1 MDQTKDMVLSRILI
15 VLFFFMALGL
25 TISLLRVPE
34 TGFKFI
40 YGVQM
45 CLAVIM
51 VLLYVF
57 QNKLKS
63 NVKGAIFLSVIYT
76 MALMSVFSFGI
87 YGFGWAYFIPAV
99 ALGFLYYNKRIGTI
113 LAIVSFFILASA
125 AFLFSKGILSF
136 KPENSNYMENFS
148 NWLNMII
155 TTLLISIVIVMFWN
169 NLYSLVSNTFQH
181 IYNQQEDMKKM
192 NQELVIARDR
202 AQQSDKMKSSFLQNI
217 SHEIRTPL
225 NIIIGFSDMVSQT
238 DDPKEHLEFNKVI
251 RDNSNTMLKIVN
263 DIVDFSKIET
273 NSLTINKTAFNVND
287 VLSQIEIK
295 YQKNA
300 TDTIQ
305 FALQKLDLEITT
317 DKDRFYQIINNL
329 LENAFKFT
337 SEGKIEVKSELTD
350 NHLKFKIIDTGIG
363 IPETEQ
369 KKIFE
374 RFYRIDAFSGG
385 AGLGLSLAHS
395 IANCMEGNITVV
407 SKPNIG
413 STFEFQIPISK

>member
-1 MDQTKDMVLSRILI
+1 MEADFLKQKMDQTKDMVLSRILI

-225 NIIIGFSDMVSQT
+225 NIIIGFSDMV
-238 DDPKEHLEFNKVI
+238 
-251 RDNSNTMLKIVN
+251 LKP
-263 DIVDFSKIET
+263 
-273 NSLTINKTAFNVND
+273 TI
-287 VLSQIEIK
+287 L
-295 YQKNA
+295 KN
-300 TDTIQ
+300 I
-305 FALQKLDLEITT
+305 
-317 DKDRFYQIINNL
+317 
-329 LENAFKFT
+329 
-337 SEGKIEVKSELTD
+337 
-350 NHLKFKIIDTGIG
+350 
-363 IPETEQ
+363 
-369 KKIFE
+369 
-374 RFYRIDAFSGG
+374 
-385 AGLGLSLAHS
+385 
-395 IANCMEGNITVV
+395 
-407 SKPNIG
+407 
-413 STFEFQIPISK
+413 